1 MFSCLGSIKWG
12 QNSRPLANKLDIIID
27 LNLLHIWEFLRSPP
41 FLTSVEDFS
50 TQPHRLFLFQVF
62 YFQEVAY
69 PPQKG
74 RFQGHVEWSGDI
86 LKRDAS
92 VTLINVPPT
101 FNGTYICQVRNRPDV
116 HGSNGE
122 IMLRVVDKGQA
133 ACLGEL

>member
-1 MFSCLGSIKWG
+1 MGTKLSAISELTGYYNRFEFITYLGILEKSSI
-12 QNSRPLANKLDIIID
+12 
-27 LNLLHIWEFLRSPP
+27 F
-41 FLTSVEDFS
+41 DFS
-50 TQPHRLFLFQVF
+50 TQPHRLFIFQVF

-92 VTLINVPPT
+92 ITLINVPPT

>member
-1 MFSCLGSIKWG
+1 MGTKLLAGYYNRFEFITYLGILEKSSIFDFVRFLLRISPL
-12 QNSRPLANKLDIIID
+12 SRIVCI
-27 LNLLHIWEFLRSPP
+27 
-41 FLTSVEDFS
+41 
-50 TQPHRLFLFQVF
+50 FQVF
-62 YFQEVAY
+62 YFQEVEY
-69 PPQKG
+69 PPLPG

-92 VTLINVPPT
+92 ITLINVPPT

-133 ACLGEL
+133 TCLGEL